1 LLFGALTTFIDVGT
15 LILRLL
21 FGGLLMTHG
30 YPKLTSDKQATVK
43 WLEGVGLPGILGPLI
58 GMLELLGGLFL
69 IIGFLT
75 PIVSLLFALQFAG
88 IYLVRKKIGKMTLAD
103 YEKDLLYLG
112 GSMAL
117 LFLGGGLY
125 SLDRLLGL

>member
-15 LILRLL
+15 LILRLF

-30 YPKLTSDKQATVK
+30 YPKLTSGKQATVK

-75 PIVSLLFALQFAG
+75 PIVSLLFALQFAS
-88 IYLVRKKIGKMTLAD
+88 IYLVRKKIGKMTLAE

-125 SLDRLLGL
+125 SLDQLLGL